1 MMRQL
6 RALGAAV
13 LLGGVLIGPVFGE
26 TASSAASSS
35 ADPVA
40 TQQALRALFAAAND
54 AIPAASSCH
63 ANFGQSGRAKV
74 KDLLAMRMAYLYAGD
89 NVIKG
94 NCNKAQCTLSINHA
108 AGEDVAS
115 AAISFSVIAGKARA
129 SSLQCVIT
137 P

>member
-1 MMRQL
+1 MRQL
-6 RALGAAV
+6 RALGAAA
-13 LLGGVLIGPVFGE
+13 LFGGVLIGPAFSE
-26 TASSAASSS
+26 TESSATSSG

-40 TQQALRALFAAAND
+40 TQKALSVLLAAAND

-63 ANFGQSGRAKV
+63 ADFGQSGRAKV

-89 NVIKG
+89 NAIKG
-94 NCNKAQCTLSINHA
+94 SCNKTQCTLSINHKS
-108 AGEDVAS
+108 GEDVAS
-115 AAISFSVIAGKARA
+115 AVISFRVSAGKARV